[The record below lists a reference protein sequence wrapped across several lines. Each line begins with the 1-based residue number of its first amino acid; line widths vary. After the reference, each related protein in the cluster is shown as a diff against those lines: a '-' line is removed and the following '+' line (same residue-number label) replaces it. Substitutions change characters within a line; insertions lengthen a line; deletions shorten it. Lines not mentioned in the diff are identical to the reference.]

1 MIIIISVIYFYAQDH
16 FNPVFSYEL
25 KRPKFYKHSIY
36 SYKYVYESMY
46 PSIISN
52 DYIIK
57 EAGHKGLGLF
67 TLKKITNG
75 TFVGCYEGEL
85 LTAKDYM
92 KRYPKGDSVYTFQL
106 NEGQRRDILYLDA
119 RDPEKSNLMRYINHD
134 KYSPNLDVS
143 IDKILLNDKKNN
155 SKYTHKY
162 EVRFYALRNID
173 INEEL
178 LFDYGD
184 KYPI

>member
-1 MIIIISVIYFYAQDH
+1 MIVCVIHFYFQDH

-25 KRPKFYKHSIY
+25 KSHNFYKHSIY
-36 SYKYVYESMY
+36 SSKNVYESMY
-46 PSIISN
+46 PIISSN
-52 DYIIK
+52 DYTIK

-67 TLKKITNG
+67 TLKNITNG

-143 IDKILLNDKKNN
+143 IDKILLNNKNN
-155 SKYTHKY
+155 KSKYTYKY
-162 EVRFYALRNID
+162 EVRFYALRDIE